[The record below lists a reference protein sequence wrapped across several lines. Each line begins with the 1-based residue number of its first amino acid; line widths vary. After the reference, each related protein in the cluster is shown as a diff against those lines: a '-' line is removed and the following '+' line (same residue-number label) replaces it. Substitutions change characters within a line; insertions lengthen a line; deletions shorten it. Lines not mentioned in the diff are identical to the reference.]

1 MVRSPP
7 IESPNMSLALPASAS
22 LQRTTALTAG
32 VMPRFLALAAVVAG
46 IDLLSKAVATGA
58 LSNARVLSLSE
69 RIGFMLVYNT
79 GTAGGLSIGPYTWAV
94 NVLVTLG
101 AIAMVLRIVQALA
114 DVDPRST
121 LPLALVTGGA
131 AGNLASMMV
140 GPQGVAD
147 FIAVQ
152 ITQSSTMILNV
163 ADLFLWSGALLLVP
177 VVVRLVN
184 AVRAEQRNRGFA
196 RITA

>member
-1 MVRSPP
+1 
-7 IESPNMSLALPASAS
+7 
-22 LQRTTALTAG
+22 
-32 VMPRFLALAAVVAG
+32 MPRFLALAAVVAG
-46 IDLLSKAVATGA
+46 IDLLSKAVAAGA
-58 LSNARVLSLSE
+58 LSNARVVTLGE

>member
-1 MVRSPP
+1 
-7 IESPNMSLALPASAS
+7 MSIALPASAS
-22 LQRTTALTAG
+22 LQRTNGVTAG
-32 VMPRFLALAAVVAG
+32 IMPRFLALAAVIAG
-46 IDLLSKAVATGA
+46 IDLLSKAVAAGA
-58 LSNARVLSLSE
+58 LSNARVVPLGE

-94 NVLVTLG
+94 NVLVTFG

-114 DVDPRST
+114 EVDPRST
-121 LPLALVTGGA
+121 TPLALVTGGA
-131 AGNLASMMV
+131 VGNLASMMV
-140 GPQGVAD
+140 GPEGVAD

-152 ITQSSTMILNV
+152 ISQSSTVILNV

-177 VVVRLVN
+177 VVVRLVH
-184 AVRAEQRNRGFA
+184 AVRAEQRSRSYG